1 MYMYVCKV
9 FKCITNYNS
18 FFFHKSKMGF
28 DTKIFFHKTRK
39 EFEIFYSLYAV
50 IMTKMF
56 KKKNNKNKNP
66 YKMHINHHENVI
78 KILKKNNNNKNMN

>member
-1 MYMYVCKV
+1 MYVCV
-9 FKCITNYNS
+9 CVWKCLNVILTTIV
-18 FFFHKSKMGF
+18 FFFYNSKMGF

-56 KKKNNKNKNP
+56 KKKNKKNKNP

-78 KILKKNNNNKNMN
+78 KILKKTIIIKI